1 MLELAKRGVQLDY
14 MECGELLA
22 AIEGSGAVTDAMVV
36 LQSELEG
43 ALGMKVVE
51 EEEEEE
57 SEG

>member
-1 MLELAKRGVQLDY
+1 

-22 AIEGSGAVTDAMVV
+22 AIEGSTAVTDAMVL
-36 LQSELEG
+36 LQSELEE

>member
-1 MLELAKRGVQLDY
+1 